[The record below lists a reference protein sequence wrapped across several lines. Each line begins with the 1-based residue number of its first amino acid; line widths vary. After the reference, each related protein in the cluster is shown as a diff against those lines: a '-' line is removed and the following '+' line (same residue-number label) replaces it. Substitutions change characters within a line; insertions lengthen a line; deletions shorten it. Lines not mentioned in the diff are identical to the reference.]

1 MSKQTIL
8 TRTAL
13 LLAVTLIVQSL
24 RLFVPIPPLFSTFV
38 IGSLVNATLLI
49 SLKAAGLLPALFL
62 AIMTPLVAY
71 FQQMLLL
78 PVFILPVAL
87 GNSLY
92 VWLFYLLSKQ
102 SAGLGAGVAATAKT
116 LTLYLVFSWLLTWVN
131 IPPKL
136 AAGILFVMSWP
147 QLITALIGAGLAAVV
162 SRRLENL

>member
-24 RLFVPIPPLFSTFV
+24 RLFVPVPPLFSTFV

-49 SLKAAGLLPALFL
+49 TLKAAGLLPALFL
-62 AIMTPLVAY
+62 SIMAPLVAY

-78 PVFILPVAL
+78 PVFILPVAV

-92 VWLFYLLSKQ
+92 VGLFYLLSKR
-102 SAGLGAGVAATAKT
+102 SAGLGAGAAAAAKT
-116 LTLYLVFSWLLTWVN
+116 LALYLAFSWLFTWIN
-131 IPPKL
+131 ISPKL
-136 AAGILFVMSWP
+136 ASGILFVMSWP
-147 QLITALIGAGLAAVV
+147 QFITALIGAGLAAIV
-162 SRRLENL
+162 SRRLDNL